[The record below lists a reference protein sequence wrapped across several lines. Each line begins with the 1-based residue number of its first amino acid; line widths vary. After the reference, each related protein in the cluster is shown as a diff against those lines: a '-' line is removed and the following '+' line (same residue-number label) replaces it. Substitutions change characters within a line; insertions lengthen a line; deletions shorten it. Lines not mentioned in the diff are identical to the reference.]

1 MINSNLTLDEA
12 FRLHKKQLDHL
23 DAALAKIKEF
33 PFSQYL
39 HVGFDSGLTKAT
51 TFIYNLEYKLPFTL
65 NDTQF
70 IGTAVGVKRYLPDV
84 KVPQEWVK
92 EHLAFKNPKVTLG
105 FKLTY
110 RSDKDQWSIKCSQ
123 AFAPLHCK
131 GHYNTDYY
139 VITDDD
145 CSTIREVNN
154 VIGYGAN
161 SKDRT
166 SVARKSDD
174 VGFYIKLFQMLLPF
188 LMNDNIYGVRS
199 ILSDAA
205 NTKALNSL
213 K

>member
-1 MINSNLTLDEA
+1 MINTNLTLDEA

-39 HVGFDSGLTKAT
+39 HVGFDSGLAKAT
-51 TFIYNLEYKLPFTL
+51 TFVYNLEYKLPFTL

-70 IGTAVGVKRYLPDV
+70 IGTAVGTKKNLPDV
-84 KVPQEWVK
+84 KVSQEWVK
-92 EHLAFKNPKVTLG
+92 EHLAIKNPKVTLG

-110 RSDKDQWSIKCSQ
+110 RSDKDQWSIKCSS
-123 AFAPLHCK
+123 AFVPLHCK
-131 GHYNTDYY
+131 GHYDIDYY
-139 VITDDD
+139 VMTDDD
-145 CSTIREVNN
+145 CSTIREVNK

-174 VGFYIKLFQMLLPF
+174 VGFYIKLFQVLLPF